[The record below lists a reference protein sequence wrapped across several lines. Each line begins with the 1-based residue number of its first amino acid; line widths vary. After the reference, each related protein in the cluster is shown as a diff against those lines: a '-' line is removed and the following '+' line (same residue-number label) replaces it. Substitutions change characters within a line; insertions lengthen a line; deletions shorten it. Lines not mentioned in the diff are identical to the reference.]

1 MPTEPVNVVGYYG
14 KVPTHGDFVS
24 RGLPTTFIGPWDI
37 WLQEAIHTSRQQLG
51 DNWLEYYL
59 TSPLYRFVLSPGIC
73 GDSAWMGMLM
83 PSVDRVGRYYPMT
96 ISLKDHEATNPF
108 VALQKHNG
116 WFEQVELLALSC
128 LNDDFNLD
136 NFYQG
141 ICQLTPNAAGQS
153 SDKAEPFTNQMS
165 GLGFP
170 AALRQPLSSIGAMP
184 DILPSVLDKLLKDH
198 CFAYSVWWTHGSEHV
213 SPSLLICTGL
223 PPFDGIA
230 AMFDG
235 NWQQWGWEGKRY
247 SLQP

>member
-1 MPTEPVNVVGYYG
+1 MPAEPVNVVGYHG

-24 RGLPTTFIGPWDI
+24 RGLPNTFIGPWDV

-51 DNWLEYYL
+51 NNWLDYYL

-96 ISLKDHEATNPF
+96 ISLKDHEASNPF
-108 VALQKHNG
+108 VALQKHSG

-128 LNDDFNLD
+128 LKDDFNLD

-141 ICQLTPNAAGQS
+141 ICQLTPDFANQPP
-153 SDKAEPFTNQMS
+153 DKVKPFTSQDGMA
-165 GLGFP
+165 FP
-170 AALRQPLSSIGAMP
+170 AAFWQPLKTLGAMP
-184 DILPSVLDKLLKDH
+184 DILPSILDKLLKDH
-198 CFAYSVWWTHGSEHV
+198 CFAYSLWWTQGSEHV
-213 SPSLLICTGL
+213 SPSLLICAGL
-223 PPFDGIA
+223 PPFDSIA

-235 NWQQWGWEGKRY
+235 NWQQWGWEGQRY
-247 SLQP
+247 PVQP

>member
-1 MPTEPVNVVGYYG
+1 MPAEPVNVVGYHG

-24 RGLPTTFIGPWDI
+24 RGLPNTFIGPWDV

-51 DNWLEYYL
+51 NNWLDYYL

-83 PSVDRVGRYYPMT
+83 PSVDKVGRYYPIT
-96 ISLKDHEATNPF
+96 ISLKDHEASNPF
-108 VALQKHNG
+108 AALQKHNG

-128 LNDDFNLD
+128 LKDDFNLD

-141 ICQLTPNAAGQS
+141 ICQLTPNFATQPP
-153 SDKAEPFTNQMS
+153 DKVKPLTSQDGMA
-165 GLGFP
+165 FP
-170 AALRQPLSSIGAMP
+170 AAFWQPLKTLEAMP
-184 DILPSVLDKLLKDH
+184 DILPSILDKLLKDH
-198 CFAYSVWWTHGSEHV
+198 CFAYSLWWTQGSEHV
-213 SPSLLICTGL
+213 SPSLLICAGL

-235 NWQQWGWEGKRY
+235 NWQQWDWEGQRY
-247 SLQP
+247 PVQP